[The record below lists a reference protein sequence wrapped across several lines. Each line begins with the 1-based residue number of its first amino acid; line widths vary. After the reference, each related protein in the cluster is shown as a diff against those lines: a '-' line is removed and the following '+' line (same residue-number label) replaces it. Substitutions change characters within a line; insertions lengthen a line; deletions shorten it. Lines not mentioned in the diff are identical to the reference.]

1 METNPPLPPSKLVL
15 ALALGAV
22 PALAAGVWKPE
33 LFQRWDL
40 SLAAAVMAGAIFLS
54 RRRRAAQTLWPPLAL
69 GLALLVLVVPT
80 LTVHWA
86 NKVPVTNDEGSY
98 LYQAEL
104 FAAGEV
110 TEGIQVHE
118 WVDFSLRRRQV
129 MDDRELKRRYSKYPP
144 GTAMALTPGVLLGWP
159 PLMVA
164 LAGVLDLVL
173 IWRLALLM
181 KLPRPKI
188 AALLLAIS
196 PFFLLVQS
204 SFQSEVF
211 TLPAALAGYLALML
225 ARRHPERCFAL
236 TLGIGACA
244 GWIFLCRPLTGVI
257 FAVAMV
263 PGLIFRGRALGSD
276 PEPSRAPA
284 LKGLIGAVLGG
295 LPFLIIGLAYNRAL
309 TGDWWTAPYE
319 VYAKEFGPWQ
329 NPGAD
334 FADRIPIDVYG
345 TGDLLPGL
353 WRQFARWSVA
363 FAGMLGAVALAIW
376 GLWRNRR
383 TDGGS
388 ALAFTIL
395 LPLAYAAHWYPGH
408 WAYLGPLYCFESLGF
423 LVLGFLLLLKDA
435 PEAWRKNFV
444 LAALAW
450 GGVVFA
456 IRLQPMN
463 EQAYQRSIPV
473 RVAETMPDESV
484 LLLPHLDNQQMHERT
499 LKEWTP
505 SHNPFDQ
512 RVAIIREL
520 PEPDLTLRVLMALK
534 LDQRS
539 VFRLSPVPNPS
550 TDQLPY
556 EAIKVEFDPL
566 KE

>member
-1 METNPPLPPSKLVL
+1 METNPPISSGQLF
-15 ALALGAV
+15 LALGLGALPAV
-22 PALAAGVWKPE
+22 AAGIWRPE

-40 SLAAAVMAGAIFLS
+40 SLAGAIMVGAIFLS
-54 RRRRAAQTLWPPLAL
+54 RRRRADQTLWPPLAL
-69 GLALLVLVVPT
+69 ALAMLVLVVPT
-80 LTVHWA
+80 LMVHGA
-86 NKVPVTNDEGSY
+86 NKVPVTNDESSY

-104 FAAGEV
+104 FADGEV
-110 TEGIQVHE
+110 TEGIQVNE
-118 WVDFSLRRRQV
+118 VVDFSLRRRQV

-159 PLMVA
+159 PLTVV
-164 LAGVLDLVL
+164 LAGVLDLILV
-173 IWRLALLM
+173 WRLALLM

-188 AALLLAIS
+188 AALLLALS

-211 TLPAALAGYLALML
+211 TLPAALAGYLALMK
-225 ARRHPERCFAL
+225 ARRHPERCFAMAL
-236 TLGIGACA
+236 AIGACA

-257 FAVAMV
+257 FALAMV

-276 PEPSRAPA
+276 PEPTRAPA
-284 LKGLIGAVLGG
+284 LKGLLGAVLGG

-319 VYAKEFGPWQ
+319 VYAKAFGPWE
-329 NPGAD
+329 NPSAN

-345 TGDLLPGL
+345 TGDLLTGL

-363 FAGMLGAVALAIW
+363 FAGMLGAVALALW
-376 GLWRNRR
+376 GLWRNRHA
-383 TDGGS
+383 DGGS
-388 ALAFTIL
+388 AFAFTIL

-435 PEAWRKNFV
+435 PAAWRKNFV
-444 LAALAW
+444 LAAIAW

-456 IRLQPMN
+456 IRLQPMSD
-463 EQAYQRSIPV
+463 QAYQRSIPV
-473 RVAETMPDESV
+473 RVAETMPDDSV
-484 LLLPHLDNQQMHERT
+484 LMLPHLDNKQMHERT

-505 SHNPFDQ
+505 SHDPADQ

-534 LDQRS
+534 LDQRP
-539 VFRLSPVPNPS
+539 VFRLSPVPNFS
-550 TDQLPY
+550 TGQLPN
-556 EAIKVEFDPL
+556 EAIKVEFEAL